1 MEAGGGRGG
10 AELCRALDSAPGAL
24 YCKPSYFRV
33 YYKHLNGPILIHTR
47 CQANTFISRLV
58 F

>member
-10 AELCRALDSAPGAL
+10 AEWCGALDSAPGAL

-33 YYKHLNGPILIHTR
+33 YYKHLNGTILK
-47 CQANTFISRLV
+47 
-58 F
+58 